1 MTFICRTNLLNRTRL
16 SSVQSSKFSTSMRSN
31 QAKINHMTVIGA
43 GLMGSG
49 IAQVGIQSGLKVNLI
64 DTSSK
69 ALENGL
75 KSIQSSLHKSSK
87 KLYPDSE
94 SKQNDFVEEN
104 LSKIST
110 SNQIDKGLEK
120 TDLIIEAIIENL
132 KIKQTLFKTLE
143 EVSNSNCIL
152 TSNTSSIKLSE
163 ISKVIGQERQS
174 RVAGLHFF
182 NPVPRMKLVEII
194 RTEQTDQ
201 STIDSLT
208 ELCKR
213 MGKAPVNCLDTPGF
227 IVNRLLVPY
236 LLEAM
241 RMNER
246 GEATIE
252 DIDTAMKLGAGYPMG
267 PFELSDYVG
276 LDTIKHILDG
286 WRETD
291 EEQIGQA
298 LLKPLKSL
306 NDLVSQGKLGRKSGE
321 GFKKY

>member
-1 MTFICRTNLLNRTRL
+1 MYFIRRANLLNQTRSL
-16 SSVQSSKFSTSMRSN
+16 SNQSSKFSTSINSN
-31 QAKINHMTVIGA
+31 QLKINHMTVIGA
-43 GLMGSG
+43 GLMGNG

-75 KSIQSSLHKSSK
+75 KSIQTSLSKTSK
-87 KLYPDSE
+87 KLHPDSE
-94 SKQNDFVEEN
+94 SKQKDFVEEN

-110 SNQIDKGLEK
+110 SNKIDQALEN
-120 TDLIIEAIIENL
+120 TDLIVEAIIENL
-132 KIKQTLFKTLE
+132 KSKQTLFKTLE
-143 EVSNSNCIL
+143 EVSKSNCIL

-163 ISKVIGQERQS
+163 ISKVISQERQS

-194 RTEQTDQ
+194 RTDQTDQ
-201 STIDSLT
+201 STIDALT

-213 MGKAPVNCLDTPGF
+213 MGKAPVNCADTPGF

-276 LDTIKHILDG
+276 LDTTKHILDG
-286 WRETD
+286 WRETAED
-291 EEQIGQA
+291 QIGKE
-298 LLKPLKSL
+298 LLRPLKSL
-306 NDLVSQGKLGRKSGE
+306 DDLVAQGKLGRKSGE